1 MLRKDFRGRRGAT
14 GLVVFTGGLMDEV
27 VVHEGYAE
35 HLLVPYDGTGG
46 AVALQVVQ
54 HLVQVIEV
62 VVGTTGIG
70 AADVLPREGGRG
82 KLVPQAF
89 KVGFYR
95 HGPGRRNR
103 GTFAESIDLVAK
115 IDESLR
121 QRILQFINEALA
133 EDVGPG
139 DFTSEATI
147 PPDKRDTARLLVKDV
162 GILAGVEVAR
172 MVFES
177 VDPTA
182 TFDQRMQ
189 DGDAMHIGDVAF
201 YVTCNS
207 RALLQAERLVL
218 NTMQR
223 MSGIA
228 TLANRYAF
236 EVEDLPVKVL
246 DTRKTTPNLRF
257 LEKWAVRLG
266 GAENYRDGLYDRIM
280 IKDNHVD
287 AAGSITKA
295 IEGVQ
300 AFFREN
306 QLQLPITVEVRNLIE
321 LMEVL
326 EVGQVDRVMLDN
338 FEAPLLR
345 EAVAHVNGRFE
356 TEASGGITLDSI
368 REVAETGVDYIS
380 VGALTHSAVG
390 LDLSLKV
397 VK

>member
-1 MLRKDFRGRRGAT
+1 M
-14 GLVVFTGGLMDEV
+14 
-27 VVHEGYAE
+27 
-35 HLLVPYDGTGG
+35 
-46 AVALQVVQ
+46 
-54 HLVQVIEV
+54 
-62 VVGTTGIG
+62 
-70 AADVLPREGGRG
+70 
-82 KLVPQAF
+82 
-89 KVGFYR
+89 
-95 HGPGRRNR
+95 
-103 GTFAESIDLVAK
+103 VAK

-121 QRILQFINEALA
+121 QRILQFITEALA
-133 EDVGPG
+133 EDVGAG

-147 PPDKRDTARLLVKDV
+147 PADKRDTARLLVKDV
-162 GILAGVEVAR
+162 GILAGVEIAR
-172 MVFES
+172 MIFES
-177 VDPTA
+177 VDPTME
-182 TFDQRMQ
+182 FDQRLQ
-189 DGDAMHIGDVAF
+189 DGDPMHIGDEAF

-236 EVEDLPVKVL
+236 EVADLPVKVL

-257 LEKWAVRLG
+257 IEKWAVRLG

-300 AFFREN
+300 VFFREN
-306 QLQLPITVEVRNLIE
+306 AMKLPITVEVRNLVE

-326 EVGQVDRVMLDN
+326 DVGQVNRIMLDN
-338 FEAPLLR
+338 FEVPLLR
-345 EAVAHVNGRFE
+345 EAVAHIDGRFE

-380 VGALTHSAVG
+380 VGALTHSAVS

-397 VK
+397 M

>member
-1 MLRKDFRGRRGAT
+1 MT
-14 GLVVFTGGLMDEV
+14 
-27 VVHEGYAE
+27 
-35 HLLVPYDGTGG
+35 
-46 AVALQVVQ
+46 
-54 HLVQVIEV
+54 
-62 VVGTTGIG
+62 
-70 AADVLPREGGRG
+70 
-82 KLVPQAF
+82 
-89 KVGFYR
+89 
-95 HGPGRRNR
+95 
-103 GTFAESIDLVAK
+103 
-115 IDESLR
+115 ESLR

-139 DFTSEATI
+139 DYTSEATI
-147 PPDKRDTARLLVKDV
+147 PAGNRDTARLLVKDV
-162 GILAGVEVAR
+162 GILAGVEVAK
-172 MVFES
+172 MIFLA

-182 TFDQRMQ
+182 EFDQHMN
-189 DGDAMHIGDVAF
+189 DGDLMHVGDEAF

-266 GAENYRDGLYDRIM
+266 GCHNYRDGLYDRIM
-280 IKDNHVD
+280 IKDNHID
-287 AAGSITKA
+287 AAGSITAA
-295 IEGVQ
+295 IEGVRD
-300 AFFREN
+300 FFAEN
-306 QLQLPITVEVRNLIE
+306 NMELPITVEVRNLVE

-326 EVGQVDRVMLDN
+326 KVGQVDRIMLDN
-338 FEAPLLR
+338 FETPIMR
-345 EAVAHVNGRFE
+345 EAVAHINGRFE
-356 TEASGGITLDSI
+356 VEASGGVTLETI
-368 REVAETGVDYIS
+368 REIAQTGVDYIS
-380 VGALTHSAVG
+380 VGALTHSATS